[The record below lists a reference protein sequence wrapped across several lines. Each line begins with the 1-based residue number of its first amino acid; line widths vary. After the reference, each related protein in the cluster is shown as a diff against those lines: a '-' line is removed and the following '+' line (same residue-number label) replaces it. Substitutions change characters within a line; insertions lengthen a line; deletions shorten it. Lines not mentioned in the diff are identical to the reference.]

1 MVIDAKEQQHITV
14 FVSNINKSKNQF
26 QIRKKFIENEIGR
39 VTKIKFRIPFFLN
52 ALTHILTIK
61 VRQRIILIIH

>member
-1 MVIDAKEQQHITV
+1 MT
-14 FVSNINKSKNQF
+14 INKNQF

-39 VTKIKFRIPFFLN
+39 GTKIKFRIPFFLN

>member
-1 MVIDAKEQQHITV
+1 MKV
-14 FVSNINKSKNQF
+14 FASNINKSKNQF

-39 VTKIKFRIPFFLN
+39 GTKIKFRIPFFLN
-52 ALTHILTIK
+52 ALILILTIK